1 MIVMRPF
8 LRTSLLAAL
17 ATCAAISV
25 AGQTAPPAPLRL
37 VAANS
42 TRNIPTVMSGDTELV
57 AFDDLAAL
65 FGVTVRED
73 TVARAIT
80 VSYKGKTIV
89 LSQNQAL
96 ASISGRLVSLPAPP
110 VKIGARWYVPVE
122 FIGRALSLISDV
134 PLELRKASRLVLQGA
149 VRAPRVVVRHDV
161 GGNQARVTVDVTPRT
176 PHQVQ
181 QDGTR
186 ATVRFDADLIDLTI
200 APFQSQGIVQAIHPG
215 EDAKTVAID
224 LGPRFGS
231 LRAADSPLDPDGT
244 RVTIDLF
251 AAPDQTEAP
260 PTPGQPPV
268 PALPEPVFPTPG
280 REDDRDRS
288 RAWRRRGRRERRERH
303 AREGGHAQRCAP
315 AEIGARG
322 AAGRARAADA
332 RQRRRG
338 RTRRACGGREQ
349 QQGRS
354 LHQPPRQRLAAKEP
368 RRVRRSSISASIARD
383 EDLRQ
388 VAESEGV
395 AMPVFGG
402 GTREIDVILWEMAQ
416 ARHIDQSAALAKI
429 VEQQLRATV
438 PMSPQAVQQAPFRVL
453 VGANMPA
460 VLVEMGYLTNAT
472 QEAQLLGGEFQAR
485 IANAVTEAVSRF
497 FAVHPDVA
505 AAGQRPATSRSGAM
519 NQRARLL
526 IAVGGI
532 VLTAALAWFLFI
544 GVERWRQRP
553 APAPPEET
561 AGAPPAATETAPP
574 ATPHIKAHLF
584 YVSDD
589 GLRSEAGGA

>member
-57 AFDDLAAL
+57 AFDDLSAL
-65 FGVTVRED
+65 FGLTVRED

-80 VSYKGKTIV
+80 VTYKGKTIV

-122 FIGRALSLISDV
+122 FIGRALSLISEV

-181 QDGTR
+181 QDGAR

-200 APFQSQGIVQAIHPG
+200 APFQPQGIVQAIHPG

-260 PTPGQPPV
+260 PAPGQPPV

-280 REDDRDRS
+280 LKTIVIDPGHGGEEAGAKGAKGTLEKAVTLS
-288 RAWRRRGRRERRERH
+288 VARRLKSALE
-303 AREGGHAQRCAP
+303 ARL
-315 AEIGARG
+315 GARVLLTRVSDG
-322 AAGRARAADA
+322 AVGPDERAAVANNNKADLFI
-332 RQRRRG
+332 
-338 RTRRACGGREQ
+338 
-349 QQGRS
+349 S
-354 LHQPPRQRLAAKEP
+354 LH
-368 RRVRRSSISASIARD
+368 VNASLRKATSGAQVFYLSLDRGD

-388 VAESEGV
+388 VAESAGV

-402 GTREIDVILWEMAQ
+402 GTRDIDVILWEMAQ

-472 QEAQLLGGEFQAR
+472 QEAQLLSGEFQAR

-497 FAVHPDVA
+497 FAGIPTSPPQA
-505 AAGQRPATSRSGAM
+505 AVQ
-519 NQRARLL
+519 
-526 IAVGGI
+526 
-532 VLTAALAWFLFI
+532 
-544 GVERWRQRP
+544 
-553 APAPPEET
+553 PP
-561 AGAPPAATETAPP
+561 AGAA
-574 ATPHIKAHLF
+574 
-584 YVSDD
+584 
-589 GLRSEAGGA
+589 R